1 MATGSRGSDGGQ
13 QQGTGFGNRE
23 GRTGAGEAG
32 EEESRCRAVLRV
44 SVLKGNRN
52 GIAAQ
57 TREALSQGEEASA
70 LLNEILLPAINQVG
84 ELFDRG
90 KYFLPQLIASA
101 EAMKRSIEVLEPLL
115 RKETDTTD
123 MPAVVIA
130 TVSTAAS
137 YILAALGR
145 ETAGEVTT
153 TVFTA
158 CIGYLITYAAKSATE
173 KISRNRH
180 GLDEDGMPISETER
194 KENENG

>member
-1 MATGSRGSDGGQ
+1 MSRYKPAHLRPKKSWEFSKRLATW
-13 QQGTGFGNRE
+13 
-23 GRTGAGEAG
+23 
-32 EEESRCRAVLRV
+32 
-44 SVLKGNRN
+44 
-52 GIAAQ
+52 
-57 TREALSQGEEASA
+57 
-70 LLNEILLPAINQVG
+70 
-84 ELFDRG
+84 
-90 KYFLPQLIASA
+90 
-101 EAMKRSIEVLEPLL
+101 
-115 RKETDTTD
+115 
-123 MPAVVIA
+123 AVVIA

>member
-1 MATGSRGSDGGQ
+1 MSRYKPAHLKPKKSWEFSKRLATW
-13 QQGTGFGNRE
+13 
-23 GRTGAGEAG
+23 
-32 EEESRCRAVLRV
+32 
-44 SVLKGNRN
+44 
-52 GIAAQ
+52 AA
-57 TREALSQGEEASA
+57 
-70 LLNEILLPAINQVG
+70 
-84 ELFDRG
+84 
-90 KYFLPQLIASA
+90 
-101 EAMKRSIEVLEPLL
+101 
-115 RKETDTTD
+115 
-123 MPAVVIA
+123 VIA

>member
-1 MATGSRGSDGGQ
+1 M
-13 QQGTGFGNRE
+13 
-23 GRTGAGEAG
+23 
-32 EEESRCRAVLRV
+32 
-44 SVLKGNRN
+44 
-52 GIAAQ
+52 
-57 TREALSQGEEASA
+57 
-70 LLNEILLPAINQVG
+70 
-84 ELFDRG
+84 
-90 KYFLPQLIASA
+90 
-101 EAMKRSIEVLEPLL
+101 
-115 RKETDTTD
+115 
-123 MPAVVIA
+123 
-130 TVSTAAS
+130 STAAS

>member
-1 MATGSRGSDGGQ
+1 MSRYKP
-13 QQGTGFGNRE
+13 
-23 GRTGAGEAG
+23 AH
-32 EEESRCRAVLRV
+32 
-44 SVLKGNRN
+44 LKEKKPWEFSKRL
-52 GIAAQ
+52 AAW
-57 TREALSQGEEASA
+57 
-70 LLNEILLPAINQVG
+70 
-84 ELFDRG
+84 
-90 KYFLPQLIASA
+90 
-101 EAMKRSIEVLEPLL
+101 
-115 RKETDTTD
+115 
-123 MPAVVIA
+123 AVVIA

-194 KENENG
+194 EENENG